1 MTRIQGSGGGG
12 GGGCFL
18 GDTLV
23 RVPDG
28 TCRIDELKPGSLVL
42 SFDDQ
47 GQLHQATVL
56 KVHEHEGERVV
67 RYRMWGGAVLDATP
81 NHWVLNQFN
90 AFVEIGTLG
99 ADDCLMDENGHLR
112 PIVDRAELCAGT
124 VYNLTVEGHHTFIAG
139 GIRVHNAGLG
149 VGIAGSGGGGGGKGG
164 GGGSYVA
171 TESDDSLQ
179 SVQYGSVL
187 DLLSEGEIEGIEG
200 GAKGIYLD
208 GTPIQSAAGTD
219 NFTGYTLVTRNGTQ
233 AQAYIPNTNG
243 TELEKGVNVEASFTS
258 AVTRTITDVDVDR
271 VRVTVQMPACR
282 TIETNADITGNSAAI
297 EIQVQYNG
305 GGFTAAVADTIS
317 GKTTNSYQRD
327 YILTLS
333 GAFPVDIRLKRISA
347 DAISARSQNKT
358 FFYSYTEIIDE
369 KLRYPNSALAF
380 LRFDSRQFSNIPA
393 RKYLV
398 RGIKIQLPSN
408 ATVDT
413 TTYLGRVTY
422 AGVWDGTFGAATW
435 CADPAWCLW
444 DLLTNTR
451 YGAAIPISSLDR
463 YDFFTISQYCNTL
476 VSDGRGGQEPR
487 FLCNLMLNSRSEVY
501 NVIQEFTALF
511 RGIVYYGAGTLVVA
525 QDKPSD
531 PQYVI
536 TAANVIDG
544 IFNYSGTSQ
553 KARASTATI
562 GYQTYEGLGE
572 VEFEYVEDASAIAKY
587 GIINRDVK
595 LIGCYSQGQAHR
607 AGKWMLLSEQNL
619 TETVTF
625 AVSIDSGIVLR
636 PGMVVNVA
644 DPLKA
649 GSRRGGRISSATTTA
664 VTIDSTESLS
674 VTVANSATLKVMMPT
689 GLVETRNI
697 STIVGRVV
705 TVTSAFSEAPNAQS
719 IWLIETSDVELQ
731 TFRVITVAE
740 SDPGV
745 FGVTALAYNET
756 IYTSIESD
764 LKVSPRDITSL
775 STHPEPV
782 SSISGVEF
790 LYESGQSVL
799 TGYDLS
805 WISPVQ
811 NTASFR
817 VQHRL
822 DNSNWITTET
832 TSPSLR
838 IGDLQAGTLQVQIQ
852 ALNSLGNASV
862 ISPATFNLVGKTA
875 VPGNVENL
883 SIETISAN
891 SARLRWDKTRDLD
904 VRTGGLIK
912 IRHSSKTD
920 GSADW
925 SDSIDLIPAK
935 SGTQTEAIVPLL
947 EGEILV
953 KFQDDGGRQS
963 TDATSV
969 IVDLPEALGAL
980 PIISRREDQDS
991 PPFQGT
997 KTNVFYS
1004 EEFDALVLDGTGTID
1019 TILDFDLISAFDYLS
1034 DTWPEGNYVFTNTLD
1049 LGAVFSVDLSRYFVT
1064 RGFFP
1069 NDLVDSRT
1077 GEVDFWSDFDGAV
1090 NDSVNSVLY
1099 LRRTNDDPSG
1109 TPTWSAYQPF
1119 VTGTFLA
1126 RGFQFKAVLQ
1136 SGDAAENILIDEL
1149 GYDATFQR
1157 RTEQSNGNI
1166 ASGAA
1171 AMTVTF
1177 EKAFFTGTAA
1187 IGGVNAYLPSIGI
1200 TAQNMATGDY
1210 FTLGTVTGT
1219 TFQVTF
1225 RNAAGTAIDRNFT
1238 YTAVG
1243 YGRGV

>member
-1 MTRIQGSGGGG
+1 MTSIQGSKGGGG
-12 GGGCFL
+12 DKGG
-18 GDTLV
+18 
-23 RVPDG
+23 
-28 TCRIDELKPGSLVL
+28 
-42 SFDDQ
+42 
-47 GQLHQATVL
+47 
-56 KVHEHEGERVV
+56 
-67 RYRMWGGAVLDATP
+67 
-81 NHWVLNQFN
+81 
-90 AFVEIGTLG
+90 
-99 ADDCLMDENGHLR
+99 
-112 PIVDRAELCAGT
+112 
-124 VYNLTVEGHHTFIAG
+124 
-139 GIRVHNAGLG
+139 
-149 VGIAGSGGGGGGKGG
+149 GG

-219 NFTGYTLVTRNGTQ
+219 NFTGYTIVTRNGTQ

-243 TELEKGVNVEASFTS
+243 TELEKGVNVEASFTA
-258 AVTRTITDVDVDR
+258 AVTRTVTDVDVDR

-282 TIETNADITGNSAAI
+282 TIETNGDITGNSVQI

-305 GGFTAAVADTIS
+305 GGFTTVIADTIS

-369 KLRYPNSALAF
+369 KLRYPNSALSF
-380 LRFDSRQFSNIPA
+380 LRFDSRQFSSIPS

-398 RGIKIQLPSN
+398 RGIKVQLPSN

-636 PGMVVNVA
+636 PGMVINVA

-649 GSRRGGRISSATTTA
+649 GSRRGGRITSATTTA
-664 VTIDSTESLS
+664 VTIDSIESLS

-764 LKVSPRDITSL
+764 LKVTPRDITSL

-805 WISPVQ
+805 WISPLQ

-883 SIETISAN
+883 SIEAISAN

-980 PIISRREDQDS
+980 AIVSRREDQDS

-1019 TILDFDLISAFDYLS
+1019 TILDFDLIPAFDYLS

-1049 LGAVFSVDLSRYFVT
+1049 LGAVFSLDLSRYFVT
-1064 RGFFP
+1064 RGFYP

-1126 RGFQFKAVLQ
+1126 RGFEFKAVLQ
-1136 SGDAAENILIDEL
+1136 SGDPAENILIDEL
-1149 GYDATFQR
+1149 GYDASFQR

-1177 EKAFFTGTAA
+1177 EKAFFTGTAS

-1200 TAQNMATGDY
+1200 TAQNMATGDF

>member
-1 MTRIQGSGGGG
+1 MTYIQGSGGG
-12 GGGCFL
+12 
-18 GDTLV
+18 
-23 RVPDG
+23 
-28 TCRIDELKPGSLVL
+28 
-42 SFDDQ
+42 
-47 GQLHQATVL
+47 
-56 KVHEHEGERVV
+56 
-67 RYRMWGGAVLDATP
+67 
-81 NHWVLNQFN
+81 
-90 AFVEIGTLG
+90 
-99 ADDCLMDENGHLR
+99 
-112 PIVDRAELCAGT
+112 
-124 VYNLTVEGHHTFIAG
+124 
-139 GIRVHNAGLG
+139 
-149 VGIAGSGGGGGGKGG
+149 GGGGGGKGG
-164 GGGSYVA
+164 GGGGQSYVA

-200 GAKGIYLD
+200 GAKGIFLD
-208 GTPIQSAAGTD
+208 GTPIQSSAGAD
-219 NFTGYTLVTRNGTQ
+219 NFSGYTLVTRNGTQ
-233 AQAYIPNTNG
+233 AQTYIPNTNG
-243 TELEKGVNVEASFTS
+243 TELEKGVNVEASFTA

-282 TIETNADITGNSAAI
+282 TIETNGDITGNSVDI

-305 GGFTAAVADTIS
+305 GGFTTVIADKIS

-327 YILTLS
+327 YMVTLS
-333 GAFPVDIRLKRISA
+333 GAFPVDIRLKRVSE

-358 FFYSYTEIIDE
+358 YFYSYTEIIDE

-380 LRFDSRQFSNIPA
+380 LRFDSRQFSSIPA

-398 RGIKIQLPSN
+398 RGIKVQLPSN

-451 YGAAIPISSLDR
+451 YGAAIPTSSLDR
-463 YDFFTISQYCNTL
+463 YDFYTISQYCNTL
-476 VSDGRGGQEPR
+476 VNDGRGGQEPR
-487 FLCNLMLNSRSEVY
+487 FLCNLMLNSRDEVY

-511 RGIVYYGAGTLVVA
+511 RGIVYYGAGTMVVN

-572 VEFEYVEDASAIAKY
+572 VEFEYVEDAAAIAKY

-595 LIGCYSQGQAHR
+595 LLGCYSQGQAHR
-607 AGKWMLLSEQNL
+607 AGKWTLLSEQNL

-625 AVSIDSGIVLR
+625 AVSIDSGIILR
-636 PGMVVNVA
+636 PGMVINVA

-649 GSRRGGRISSATTTA
+649 GSRRGGRITSATATA
-664 VTIDSTESLS
+664 ITIDSTENLS
-674 VTVANSATLKVMMPT
+674 VTVANGATIKVMMPS

-705 TVTSAFSEAPNAQS
+705 TAASAFSETPNAQS
-719 IWLIETSDVELQ
+719 IWVIETTDVQLQ
-731 TFRVITVAE
+731 AFRVITVSE
-740 SDPGV
+740 SEPGV
-745 FGVTALAYNET
+745 FGVIALAYNAG
-756 IYTSIESD
+756 IYSAIEGD
-764 LKVSPRDITSL
+764 LKVTARDITNLGS
-775 STHPEPV
+775 HPEPV
-782 SSISGVEF
+782 QSIDGVEF
-790 LYESGQSVL
+790 LYENGQNVL
-799 TGYDLS
+799 TGFDLS

-811 NTASFR
+811 YVSGFR
-817 VQHRL
+817 VQYRL

-838 IGDLQAGTLQVQIQ
+838 IGNLQAGTLQVQIQ
-852 ALNSLGNASV
+852 ALNSTGNSSV
-862 ISPATFNLVGKTA
+862 ISPATFYLVGKTA
-875 VPGNVENL
+875 VPGDVQNL
-883 SIETISAN
+883 SIEPISAN
-891 SARLRWDKTRDLD
+891 TARLRWDQTVDLD
-904 VRTGGLIK
+904 VKTGGSIK

-920 GSADW
+920 GSANW

-963 TDATSV
+963 TNETSV
-969 IVDLPEALGAL
+969 VVDFPNALGAL
-980 PIISRREDQDS
+980 AIVSRREDEDA

-997 KTNVFYS
+997 KTNVSYDAG
-1004 EEFDALVLDGTGTID
+1004 FDALLLDE
-1019 TILDFDLISAFDYLS
+1019 ISS
-1034 DTWPEGNYVFTNTLD
+1034 GNVWPEGDYVFANTLD
-1049 LGAVFSVDLSRYFVT
+1049 LGAVFSVDLSHYFAT
-1064 RGFFP
+1064 RGIFP
-1069 NDLVDSRT
+1069 SSLLDSRT
-1077 GEVDFWSDFDGAV
+1077 ANVDFWSDWDGFV
-1090 NDSVNSVLY
+1090 NDSTNAVLY
-1099 LRRTNDDPSG
+1099 LRRTNDNPSG
-1109 TPTWSAYQPF
+1109 SPTWTSYQPF
-1119 VTGTFLA
+1119 VTGTFLGRA
-1126 RGFQFKAVLQ
+1126 FQFKAVLQ
-1136 SGDAAENILIDEL
+1136 SGDAAENILLDKL
-1149 GYDATFQR
+1149 GYDAKFQR

-1166 ASGAA
+1166 ASGAGTK
-1171 AMTVTF
+1171 TVTF
-1177 EKAFFTGTAA
+1177 DKAFFTGTAA

-1210 FTLGTVTGT
+1210 FAIGTVSGT
-1219 TFQVTF
+1219 SFQVTF

>member
-1 MTRIQGSGGGG
+1 MTSIQGSGGGG
-12 GGGCFL
+12 GGG
-18 GDTLV
+18 G
-23 RVPDG
+23 
-28 TCRIDELKPGSLVL
+28 K
-42 SFDDQ
+42 
-47 GQLHQATVL
+47 
-56 KVHEHEGERVV
+56 
-67 RYRMWGGAVLDATP
+67 GG
-81 NHWVLNQFN
+81 
-90 AFVEIGTLG
+90 
-99 ADDCLMDENGHLR
+99 
-112 PIVDRAELCAGT
+112 
-124 VYNLTVEGHHTFIAG
+124 
-139 GIRVHNAGLG
+139 
-149 VGIAGSGGGGGGKGG
+149 GG

-271 VRVTVQMPACR
+271 VRVTVQMPVCR
-282 TIETNADITGNSAAI
+282 TIETNGDITGNSVDI

-305 GGFTAAVADTIS
+305 GGFTAAVSDTIS

-333 GAFPVDIRLKRISA
+333 GAFPVDIRLKRTSA
-347 DAISARSQNKT
+347 DTTNARSQNKT

-572 VEFEYVEDASAIAKY
+572 VELEYVEDASAIAKY

-636 PGMVVNVA
+636 PGMVVNIA

-649 GSRRGGRISSATTTA
+649 GSRRGGRISSATTST
-664 VTIDSTESLS
+664 VTIDSTQNL
-674 VTVANSATLKVMMPT
+674 TLNLGTFPIIKVMMPT
-689 GLVETRNI
+689 GLVETRSI
-697 STIVGRVV
+697 LGIFGAVI
-705 TVTSAFSEAPNAQS
+705 TVSSPFSEAPNPQS
-719 IWLIETSDVELQ
+719 IWLIDTIDIELQ

-764 LKVSPRDITSL
+764 LKVTPRVITNL
-775 STHPEPV
+775 SALPQPV

-822 DNSNWITTET
+822 NNSNWITTET

-852 ALNSLGNASV
+852 ALNSLGNASS
-862 ISPATFNLVGKTA
+862 ISPATFTLVGKTA

-883 SIETISAN
+883 SIEAISAN

-920 GSADW
+920 GSANW

-980 PIISRREDQDS
+980 PVVSRREDQDS

-1004 EEFDALVLDGTGTID
+1004 EEFDALVLDGIGTID

-1049 LGAVFSVDLSRYFVT
+1049 LGAVFSLDLSRYFVT

-1069 NDLVDSRT
+1069 NDLIDSRT
-1077 GEVDFWSDFDGAV
+1077 AEIDFWSDFDGAV

-1136 SGDAAENILIDEL
+1136 SGDPAENILIDEL
-1149 GYDATFQR
+1149 GYDASFQR

-1171 AMTVTF
+1171 AKTVTF

-1210 FTLGTVTGT
+1210 FTLGTVTGS

>member
-1 MTRIQGSGGGG
+1 M
-12 GGGCFL
+12 
-18 GDTLV
+18 
-23 RVPDG
+23 
-28 TCRIDELKPGSLVL
+28 
-42 SFDDQ
+42 
-47 GQLHQATVL
+47 
-56 KVHEHEGERVV
+56 
-67 RYRMWGGAVLDATP
+67 
-81 NHWVLNQFN
+81 
-90 AFVEIGTLG
+90 
-99 ADDCLMDENGHLR
+99 
-112 PIVDRAELCAGT
+112 
-124 VYNLTVEGHHTFIAG
+124 
-139 GIRVHNAGLG
+139 
-149 VGIAGSGGGGGGKGG
+149 
-164 GGGSYVA
+164 

-200 GAKGIYLD
+200 GVKGIYLD

-243 TELEKGVNVEASFTS
+243 TELEKGVNVEASFTA

-271 VRVTVQMPACR
+271 VRVTVQMPACL
-282 TIETNADITGNSAAI
+282 TIETNGDITGNSVQI

-305 GGFTAAVADTIS
+305 GGFTAAVSDTIS

-333 GAFPVDIRLKRISA
+333 GAFPVDIRLKRTSA
-347 DAISARSQNKT
+347 DATNARSQNKT

-398 RGIKIQLPSN
+398 RGIKVQLPSN

-487 FLCNLMLNSRSEVY
+487 FLCNLLLNSRNEVY

-531 PQYVI
+531 PQYVV

-572 VEFEYVEDASAIAKY
+572 VEFEYVEDAAAIAKY
-587 GIINRDVK
+587 GIINRDVR

-636 PGMVVNVA
+636 PGMVINVA

-649 GSRRGGRISSATTTA
+649 GSRRGGRITSATTT
-664 VTIDSTESLS
+664 VITIDSIESLS
-674 VTVANSATLKVMMPT
+674 VIVANSATIKVMMPT

-697 STIVGRVV
+697 SNINGRFV

-756 IYTSIESD
+756 IYASIESN
-764 LKVSPRDITSL
+764 LKVTPRDIANL

-862 ISPATFNLVGKTA
+862 ISLATFNLVGKTA

-883 SIETISAN
+883 SIEAISAN

-980 PIISRREDQDS
+980 AVVSRREDQDS

-1019 TILDFDLISAFDYLS
+1019 TILDFDLIPAFDYLS

-1049 LGAVFSVDLSRYFVT
+1049 LGAVFSLDLSRYFVT

-1069 NDLVDSRT
+1069 SDLIDSRT
-1077 GEVDFWSDFDGAV
+1077 AEIDFWSDFDGAV

-1109 TPTWSAYQPF
+1109 TPTWSEYQPF
-1119 VTGTFLA
+1119 VTGTFLG

-1136 SGDAAENILIDEL
+1136 SGDPAENILIDEL

-1171 AMTVTF
+1171 TKTVTF
-1177 EKAFFTGTAA
+1177 EKAFFTGTASL
-1187 IGGVNAYLPSIGI
+1187 GGVNAYLPSIGI

>member
-1 MTRIQGSGGGG
+1 M
-12 GGGCFL
+12 
-18 GDTLV
+18 
-23 RVPDG
+23 
-28 TCRIDELKPGSLVL
+28 
-42 SFDDQ
+42 
-47 GQLHQATVL
+47 
-56 KVHEHEGERVV
+56 
-67 RYRMWGGAVLDATP
+67 
-81 NHWVLNQFN
+81 
-90 AFVEIGTLG
+90 
-99 ADDCLMDENGHLR
+99 
-112 PIVDRAELCAGT
+112 
-124 VYNLTVEGHHTFIAG
+124 
-139 GIRVHNAGLG
+139 
-149 VGIAGSGGGGGGKGG
+149 
-164 GGGSYVA
+164 

-200 GAKGIYLD
+200 GVKGIYLD

-243 TELEKGVNVEASFTS
+243 TELEKGVNVEASFTA

-271 VRVTVQMPACR
+271 VRVTVQMPACL
-282 TIETNADITGNSAAI
+282 TIETNGDITGNSVQI

-305 GGFTAAVADTIS
+305 GGFTAAVSDTIS

-398 RGIKIQLPSN
+398 RGIKVQLPSN

-487 FLCNLMLNSRSEVY
+487 FLCNLLLNSRNEVY

-531 PQYVI
+531 PQYVV

-572 VEFEYVEDASAIAKY
+572 VEFEYVEDAAAIAKY
-587 GIINRDVK
+587 GIINRDVR

-636 PGMVVNVA
+636 PGMVINVA

-649 GSRRGGRISSATTTA
+649 GSRRGGRITSATTT
-664 VTIDSTESLS
+664 VITIDSIESLS
-674 VTVANSATLKVMMPT
+674 VIVANSATIKVMMPT

-697 STIVGRVV
+697 SNINGRFV

-756 IYTSIESD
+756 IYASIESN
-764 LKVSPRDITSL
+764 LKVTPRDIANL

-862 ISPATFNLVGKTA
+862 ISLATFNLVGKTA

-883 SIETISAN
+883 SIEAISAN

-980 PIISRREDQDS
+980 AVVSRREDQDS

-1019 TILDFDLISAFDYLS
+1019 TILDFDLIPAFDYLS

-1049 LGAVFSVDLSRYFVT
+1049 LGAVFSLDLSRYFVT

-1069 NDLVDSRT
+1069 SDLIDSRT
-1077 GEVDFWSDFDGAV
+1077 AEIDFWSDFDGAV

-1109 TPTWSAYQPF
+1109 TPTWSEYQPF
-1119 VTGTFLA
+1119 VTGTFLG

-1136 SGDAAENILIDEL
+1136 SGDPAENILIDEL

-1171 AMTVTF
+1171 TKTVTF
-1177 EKAFFTGTAA
+1177 EKAFFTGTASL
-1187 IGGVNAYLPSIGI
+1187 GGVNAYLPSIGI

>member
-28 TCRIDELKPGSLVL
+28 TCRIDELNPGSLVL

-67 RYRMWGGAVLDATP
+67 RYRLWGGAVLDATP

-90 AFVEIGTLG
+90 AFVEIGTLD
-99 ADDCLMDENGHLR
+99 ADDCLVDENGHLR
-112 PIVDRAELCAGT
+112 PIVHRAELCAGT

-149 VGIAGSGGGGGGKGG
+149 VGIAGAGGGGGGKGG

-200 GAKGIYLD
+200 GAKGVYLD

-282 TIETNADITGNSAAI
+282 TIETNGDITGNSAAI

-422 AGVWDGTFGAATW
+422 AGVWDGTFSAATW

-572 VEFEYVEDASAIAKY
+572 VELEYVEDASAIAKY

-595 LIGCYSQGQAHR
+595 LLGCYSQGQAHR

-636 PGMVVNVA
+636 PGMVFNVA

-664 VTIDSTESLS
+664 ITIDSIENLS
-674 VTVANSATLKVMMPT
+674 VIVANSATLKVMMPT

-756 IYTSIESD
+756 IYTSIESN
-764 LKVSPRDITSL
+764 LKVTARDITNL

-799 TGYDLS
+799 TGFDLS

-852 ALNSLGNASV
+852 ALNSLGNAGV

-875 VPGNVENL
+875 VPGNVLNL
-883 SIETISAN
+883 SIEAISAN
-891 SARLRWDKTRDLD
+891 SARLRWDKTLDLD
-904 VRTGGLIK
+904 VKTGGLIK

-969 IVDLPEALGAL
+969 IIDLPEALGAL
-980 PIISRREDQDS
+980 AIVSRREDQDS

-1004 EEFDALVLDGTGTID
+1004 EEFDALALNGIGLID
-1019 TILDFDLISAFDYLS
+1019 EILDFDLIPAFDYLAN
-1034 DTWPEGNYVFTNTLD
+1034 TWPEGNYVFANTLD
-1049 LGAVFSVDLSRYFVT
+1049 LGAVFSLDLSRYFTT
-1064 RGFFP
+1064 RGFYP

-1099 LRRTNDDPSG
+1099 LRRTNDNPSG

-1157 RTEQSNGNI
+1157 RTEQSNGVV
-1166 ASGAA
+1166 ASGAGTK
-1171 AMTVTF
+1171 TVTF

-1187 IGGVNAYLPSIGI
+1187 IGGVNAYLPSIGV

>member
-1 MTRIQGSGGGG
+1 MTYIQGSGGG
-12 GGGCFL
+12 
-18 GDTLV
+18 
-23 RVPDG
+23 
-28 TCRIDELKPGSLVL
+28 
-42 SFDDQ
+42 
-47 GQLHQATVL
+47 
-56 KVHEHEGERVV
+56 
-67 RYRMWGGAVLDATP
+67 
-81 NHWVLNQFN
+81 
-90 AFVEIGTLG
+90 
-99 ADDCLMDENGHLR
+99 
-112 PIVDRAELCAGT
+112 
-124 VYNLTVEGHHTFIAG
+124 
-139 GIRVHNAGLG
+139 
-149 VGIAGSGGGGGGKGG
+149 GGGGGGKGG
-164 GGGSYVA
+164 GGGGQSYVA

-243 TELEKGVNVEASFTS
+243 TELEKGVNVEASFTA

-282 TIETNADITGNSAAI
+282 TIQTNGDITGNSVDI

-305 GGFTAAVADTIS
+305 GGFTTIIADTIS

-327 YILTLS
+327 YMLTLS
-333 GAFPVDIRLKRISA
+333 GAFPIDIRLKRVSA

-358 FFYSYTEIIDE
+358 YFYSYTEIIDE

-380 LRFDSRQFSNIPA
+380 LRFDSRQFSSIPA

-398 RGIKIQLPSN
+398 RGIKVQLPSN

-413 TTYLGRVTY
+413 TTHLGRVTY

-451 YGAAIPISSLDR
+451 YGAAIPVSSLDR
-463 YDFFTISQYCNTL
+463 YDFYTISQYCNTL
-476 VSDGRGGQEPR
+476 VSDGKGGQEPR
-487 FLCNLMLNSRSEVY
+487 FLCNLMLNSRDEVY

-511 RGIVYYGAGTLVVA
+511 RGIVYYGAGTLVVN

-536 TAANVIDG
+536 TAASVIDG

-572 VEFEYVEDASAIAKY
+572 IEFEYVEDAAAIAKY

-595 LIGCYSQGQAHR
+595 LLGCYSQGQAHR
-607 AGKWMLLSEQNL
+607 AGKWTLLSEQNL

-636 PGMVVNVA
+636 PGMVVNIA

-649 GSRRGGRISSATTTA
+649 GSRRGGRVSSATTTA
-664 VTIDSTESLS
+664 VTIDSNENLS
-674 VTVANSATLKVMMPT
+674 VTVANNATIKVMMPT
-689 GLVETRNI
+689 GLVEMRNI

-705 TVTSAFSEAPNAQS
+705 TVTSAFSEAPNPQS
-719 IWLIETSDVELQ
+719 IWVIETTDVQLQ
-731 TFRVITVAE
+731 TFRVITVSE
-740 SDPGV
+740 SEPGV
-745 FGVTALAYNET
+745 FGVTALAYNST
-756 IYTSIESD
+756 IYSAIESN
-764 LKVSPRDITSL
+764 LKVKTRDITSL
-775 STHPEPV
+775 STKPV
-782 SSISGVEF
+782 SVNSINGVEF
-790 LYESGQSVL
+790 LYENGQNVL
-799 TGYDLS
+799 TGFDLS
-805 WISPVQ
+805 WISPAQYV
-811 NTASFR
+811 AGFR

-822 DNSNWITTET
+822 DNSNWITVET

-838 IGDLQAGTLQVQIQ
+838 ISNLQAGKLQVQIQ
-852 ALNSLGNASV
+852 ALNSLGGSSI
-862 ISPATFNLVGKTA
+862 ISPATFYLVGKTA
-875 VPGNVENL
+875 IPGDVKNL
-883 SIETISAN
+883 SIEPIGAN
-891 SARLRWDKTRDLD
+891 SARLRWDKTVDLD
-904 VRTGGLIK
+904 VKTGGSIK

-920 GSADW
+920 GTGTW
-925 SDSIDLIPAK
+925 SNSIDLIPAI
-935 SGTQTEAIVPLL
+935 SGSQTEAIVPLL

-963 TDATSV
+963 FNEASV
-969 IVDLPEALGAL
+969 IVDFPDTLGAL
-980 PIISRREDQDS
+980 AILSRREDQDAPS
-991 PPFQGT
+991 FQGT
-997 KTNVFYS
+997 KTNTSYS
-1004 EEFDALVLDGTGTID
+1004 AVYSALTLDNTSGG
-1019 TILDFDLISAFDYLS
+1019 SV
-1034 DTWPEGNYVFTNTLD
+1034 WPEGSYVFASTLD
-1049 LGAVFSVDLSRYFVT
+1049 LGAVYSLDLSRYLIT
-1064 RGFFP
+1064 RGYFP
-1069 NDLVDSRT
+1069 NGAIDSRT
-1077 GEVDFWSDFDGAV
+1077 RDVDFWSDWDGGIV
-1090 NDSVNSVLY
+1090 DSVNCVLY
-1099 LRRTNDDPSG
+1099 LRRTNDNPSG

-1119 VTGTFLA
+1119 VTGTFLG

-1136 SGDAAENILIDEL
+1136 SGDGAENILIDEL

-1166 ASGAA
+1166 ASGAGTK
-1171 AMTVTF
+1171 TVTF
-1177 EKAFFTGTAA
+1177 DKAFFTGTSV

-1210 FTLGTVTGT
+1210 FTIGTVTGT